1 MKYTKYFILGFLVI
15 GLSFVFAESNPQPS
29 PGPMMPTNF
38 VSVPVDMQR
47 VDQCVMSKLGL
58 TSDEYYRGPVA
69 PERLDP
75 AKSSCL
81 QELNMSMTPSTQYQQ
96 QPYNQNNQIQPQNQM
111 MGPDYGS
118 QNMMQG
124 QNMGPQMGGNM
135 QGGPNLGGN
144 DQMRRG
150 PPMPPINEIKRGI
163 NMLEKTLLTMFNKAK
178 KQVEIKYKTQ
188 LPVECTEAY
197 TQVKSIIDVV
207 KPALQSY
214 KPVTNSTNVNTS
226 EGNVED
232 DAMIEALSQMS
243 DLDEYIPTI
252 ENCIQTAQ
260 FIKQAPRIF
269 KKADAE
275 IKRLRK
281 EVERLK
287 KAEQKANM
295 FLPQISEVDQSVSD
309 IETLLNTIKEEFKTN
324 PEAMERLNEEIFP
337 VFGENW
343 ENLDMAK
350 RVMDGVKKIKPFI
363 KSSDKE
369 IKNISKQIT
378 KLQKNADVSGAQ
390 NLYNQLQAQLTA
402 IKEMVNNKDY
412 EVIDEEMMTYF
423 EIQDE
428 LQNALRELRGEEEQK
443 FVPQG
448 FENFYSKPVEM
459 PDAFQSFMKSN
470 SSGNVNPVGESNPQ
484 PSPGPQMNDKNFME
498 NFLEKLT
505 PNQKDSLF
513 GNILKLFGR

>member
-1 MKYTKYFILGFLVI
+1 
-15 GLSFVFAESNPQPS
+15 
-29 PGPMMPTNF
+29 
-38 VSVPVDMQR
+38 
-47 VDQCVMSKLGL
+47 
-58 TSDEYYRGPVA
+58 
-69 PERLDP
+69 
-75 AKSSCL
+75 
-81 QELNMSMTPSTQYQQ
+81 
-96 QPYNQNNQIQPQNQM
+96 
-111 MGPDYGS
+111 
-118 QNMMQG
+118 
-124 QNMGPQMGGNM
+124 
-135 QGGPNLGGN
+135 
-144 DQMRRG
+144 
-150 PPMPPINEIKRGI
+150 
-163 NMLEKTLLTMFNKAK
+163 
-178 KQVEIKYKTQ
+178 
-188 LPVECTEAY
+188 
-197 TQVKSIIDVV
+197 
-207 KPALQSY
+207 
-214 KPVTNSTNVNTS
+214 
-226 EGNVED
+226 
-232 DAMIEALSQMS
+232 
-243 DLDEYIPTI
+243 
-252 ENCIQTAQ
+252 
-260 FIKQAPRIF
+260 
-269 KKADAE
+269 
-275 IKRLRK
+275 
-281 EVERLK
+281 
-287 KAEQKANM
+287 M